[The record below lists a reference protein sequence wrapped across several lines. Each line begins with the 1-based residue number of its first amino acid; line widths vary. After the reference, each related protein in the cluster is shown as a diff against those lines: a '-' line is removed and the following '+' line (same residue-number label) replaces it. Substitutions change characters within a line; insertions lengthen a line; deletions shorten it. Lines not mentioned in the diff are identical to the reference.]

1 MEFIIRMERP
11 EDVIAVEAL
20 TREAF
25 WNLHVPGCSEH
36 LAARQLRASRDFL
49 PELDLVA
56 VEDGRVIGNIMFT
69 RSRVVGSMNENYET
83 ITFGP
88 VSVLPEC
95 QNRGVGRLLIE
106 RGLTLARE
114 TGHSAVII
122 YGNPDYYKKYGFRPG
137 RNYGILTADGKY
149 HAALLVLPLVPGAL
163 NGVSGRFLESE
174 AFETDPE
181 QLEAFERLFPPR
193 EKLVMPSQADFAR
206 IASMVED
213 AP

>member
-1 MEFIIRMERP
+1 MEITIRKERL
-11 EDVIAVEAL
+11 EDVANVEAL

-69 RSRVVGSMNENYET
+69 RSRVVGSMNENFET
-83 ITFGP
+83 VTFGP

-95 QNRGVGRLLIE
+95 QNRGVGRALIE

-114 TGHSAVII
+114 AGHSVVII
-122 YGNPDYYKKYGFRPG
+122 YGNPDYYRKYGFRAG
-137 RNYGILTADGKY
+137 REYGIRTADGKY
-149 HAALLVLPLVPGAL
+149 HAALQALPLAPSGL
-163 NGVSGRFLESE
+163 DGVSGRFLESE
-174 AFETDPE
+174 AFETDAD
-181 QLEAFERLFPPR
+181 QLEAFERLFPPM
-193 EKLVMPSQADFAR
+193 EKLVTPSQAEFTR

>member
-1 MEFIIRMERP
+1 MEFIIRLERP

-56 VEDGRVIGNIMFT
+56 VEDGRLIGNIMFT
-69 RSRVVGSMNENYET
+69 RSRVVGSMNENFET

-95 QNRGVGRLLIE
+95 QNRGVGRSLIE
-106 RGLTLARE
+106 RGLMLARE
-114 TGHSAVII
+114 AGHSAVII
-122 YGNPDYYKKYGFRPG
+122 YGNPDYYKKYGFRSG
-137 RNYGILTADGKY
+137 RDYGILTADGKY
-149 HAALLVLPLVPGAL
+149 HAALLVLPLVPSAL

-193 EKLVMPSQADFAR
+193 EKLVTPSQADFAR

>member
-1 MEFIIRMERP
+1 MELVIRSERP
-11 EDVIAVEAL
+11 EDVVSVEAL

-36 LAARQLRASRDFL
+36 LVARQLRASRDFL

-56 VEDGRVIGNIMFT
+56 LEDGRVIGNILFS
-69 RSRVVGSMNENYET
+69 RSRVIGPMNENFET
-83 ITFGP
+83 VTFGP

-95 QNRGVGRLLIE
+95 QKRGVGRALIE
-106 RGLTLARE
+106 RGLQAARE
-114 TGHSAVII
+114 AGHSAVII
-122 YGNPDYYKKYGFRPG
+122 YGNPDYYGKYGFQPG
-137 RNYGILTADGKY
+137 KAYGIRTADGKY
-149 HAALLVLPLVPGAL
+149 HAALQALPLAPGAL
-163 NGVSGRFLESE
+163 DGVSGRFLESE
-174 AFETDPE
+174 AFETDPD

-193 EKLVMPSQADFAR
+193 EKLVTPSQADFLR

>member
-1 MEFIIRMERP
+1 MEFIIRLERP

-56 VEDGRVIGNIMFT
+56 VDDGRVIGNIMFT
-69 RSRVVGSMNENYET
+69 RSRVVGSMNENFET

-122 YGNPDYYKKYGFRPG
+122 YGNPDYYKKYGFRSG
-137 RNYGILTADGKY
+137 RDYGILTADGKY

-174 AFETDPE
+174 AFETDPL
-181 QLEAFERLFPPR
+181 QLDAFERLFPPR
-193 EKLVMPSQADFAR
+193 EKLVTPSQADFAR

>member
-1 MEFIIRMERP
+1 MEFIIRLERP

-56 VEDGRVIGNIMFT
+56 VDDGRVIGNIMFT
-69 RSRVVGSMNENYET
+69 RSRVVGSMNENFET

-137 RNYGILTADGKY
+137 RDYGILTADGKY

-174 AFETDPE
+174 AFETDPL
-181 QLEAFERLFPPR
+181 QLDAFERLFPPR
-193 EKLVMPSQADFAR
+193 EKLVTPSQADFAR